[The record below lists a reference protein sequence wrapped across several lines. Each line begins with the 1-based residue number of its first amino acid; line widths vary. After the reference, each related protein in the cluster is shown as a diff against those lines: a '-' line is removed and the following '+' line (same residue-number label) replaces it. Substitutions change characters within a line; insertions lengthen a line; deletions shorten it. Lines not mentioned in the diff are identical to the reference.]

1 MKFKFNV
8 NTTEEDYF
16 EFNKFCFLMLPSAKK
31 VIKNMRFFAAVLV
44 VCLMVFLIWCGR
56 IPLNIISVFVFFIL
70 LILGQLLI
78 KPMILSNMNKSIA
91 SDKQNGKI
99 KYSLSATL
107 EFYDDKFIETT
118 ADTKTE
124 QKYKTVEQVSIV
136 KDKVIYIHIS
146 DAIAYIL
153 PFSCFD
159 SDNQANEFLEF
170 LKSKCAAVN
179 FY

>member
-16 EFNKFCFLMLPSAKK
+16 EFNKFCRFMLPSAKK
-31 VIKNMRFFAAVLV
+31 VINNMHFTFTFFAVFFMGILV
-44 VCLMVFLIWCGR
+44 WCWR
-56 IPLNIISVFVFFIL
+56 IPLNIISAFVFLIIL
-70 LILGQLLI
+70 VLVQFSI
-78 KPMILSNMNKSIA
+78 KPMMLSSMKKSIA
-91 SDKQNGKI
+91 SDKRNGKI
-99 KYSLSATL
+99 RYMLSATL

-118 ADTKTE
+118 EDTKTE
-124 QKYKTVEQVSIV
+124 QKYKMVEQVSIV
-136 KDKVIYIHIS
+136 KDKIIYIHIS

-170 LKSKCAAVN
+170 LKSKCAVVK